1 LSVSDLPA
9 VNALLNAT
17 SALLLVAGYRFI
29 RRRRIEAHRLCML
42 LALLA
47 SALFLSSYL
56 YHHARVGLVPFRGHG
71 LPRFIYFA
79 ILIPHTVLAMAIVP
93 LALVTVT
100 RALRGD
106 LERHVPIAR
115 ATLPLWLFVS
125 VTGVIVYL
133 MLYHWPE

>member
-1 LSVSDLPA
+1 VSVADLPT
-9 VNALLNAT
+9 VNALLNAA
-17 SALLLVAGYRFI
+17 SAVLLIAGYRFI
-29 RRRRIEAHRLCML
+29 RRRRIGAHRLCML

-71 LPRFIYFA
+71 LARFVYLA
-79 ILIPHTVLAMAIVP
+79 ILIPHTALAMAIVP

-106 LERHVPIAR
+106 LLRHVRIAR
-115 ATLPLWLFVS
+115 ITLPLWLFVS
-125 VTGVIVYL
+125 VTGVMVYL
-133 MLYHWPE
+133 MLYHWP